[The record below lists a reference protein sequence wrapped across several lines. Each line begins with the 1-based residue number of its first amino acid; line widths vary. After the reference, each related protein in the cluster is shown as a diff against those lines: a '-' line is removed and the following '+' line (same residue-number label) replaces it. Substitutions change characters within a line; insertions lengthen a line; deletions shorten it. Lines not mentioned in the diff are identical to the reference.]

1 LSNFSQK
8 LCFCYNYFIYH
19 YANDGLNKNVL
30 KINQISSGKI
40 VKDQAYMI
48 LLNSRKV
55 LNYFEENLTL
65 IIERSQLN
73 KKSSLDQDNK
83 NNNNYERQ
91 NNIESVIKK

>member
-1 LSNFSQK
+1 
-8 LCFCYNYFIYH
+8 
-19 YANDGLNKNVL
+19 LNKNVL